1 MNKVRVGVVGVGHIG
16 REHARIYSS
25 LPNTEFVGVFDLD
38 NKVAEKTAQRYGV
51 KAFPSVQALAEVIDA
66 ATISTP
72 TSSHHEIASALLNA
86 GRHVLVEKPI
96 ADNTNQAR
104 ELIELA
110 AAKSLVLQVGHI
122 ERFNPA
128 LGALEEKLTRPR
140 FIEAHRLSAYPGR
153 STDIG
158 VVLDLM
164 IHDIEVVL
172 HLVRSPLVSVDSVGT
187 PVLST
192 GEDIANAR
200 LRFENGCVANLTA
213 SRISFEKMR
222 KIRVFQDDAY
232 LSLDY
237 FDQSG
242 EIYRKIDTQITKE
255 KIKVEKDEPLKLE
268 LEAFVDCV
276 RHRAAPRV
284 GGAQASKALEI
295 AMRITQQIAEQMGTG
310 GPAPVTRP

>member
-16 REHARIYSS
+16 REHARIYSH
-25 LPNTEFVGVFDLD
+25 LPGVELVGLCDID
-38 NKVAEKTAQRYGV
+38 SQVAQKLAQKHGV
-51 KAFPSVQALAEVIDA
+51 KSFPTVQALAEEVDA

-72 TSSHHEIASALLNA
+72 TNTHHEIAGQLLRL
-86 GRHVLVEKPI
+86 GRHVLIEKPI
-96 ADNTNQAR
+96 ADSTGQAK
-104 ELIELA
+104 ELVELA
-110 AAKSLVLQVGHI
+110 TAKGLVLQVGHI

-128 LGALEEKLTRPR
+128 LSALEEKLTRPR
-140 FIEAHRLSAYPGR
+140 FIEAHRLSTYPGR

-164 IHDIEVVL
+164 IHDIEVIL
-172 HLVRSPLVSVDSVGT
+172 HLVRSPLASIDSVGT
-187 PVLST
+187 AVLSK

-242 EIYRKIDTQITKE
+242 EIYRKIDSQITKE

-268 LEAFVDCV
+268 LAAFVDCV
-276 RHRAAPRV
+276 RSRNAPRV
-284 GGAQASKALEI
+284 DGAQASRALEI
-295 AMRITQQIAEQMGTG
+295 AMRITEQIAQQNR
-310 GPAPVTRP
+310 A

>member
-16 REHARIYSS
+16 REHTRIYSR
-25 LPNTEFVGVFDLD
+25 LPGVELVGLCDID
-38 NKVAEKTAQRYGV
+38 GQVAQKLAQKHGV
-51 KAFPSVQALAEVIDA
+51 KSFPTVQAMAEEIDA

-72 TSSHHEIASALLNA
+72 TNTHHEIAGHLL
-86 GRHVLVEKPI
+86 GLGKHVLIEKPI
-96 ADNTNQAR
+96 ADSTEQAK
-104 ELIELA
+104 ELVDLA
-110 AAKSLVLQVGHI
+110 TSKGLVLQVGHI

-128 LGALEEKLTRPR
+128 LSALEEKLTRPR
-140 FIEAHRLSAYPGR
+140 FIEAHRLSTYPGR

-164 IHDIEVVL
+164 IHDIEVIL
-172 HLVRSPLVSVDSVGT
+172 HLVRSPIVNIDSVGT
-187 PVLST
+187 AVLSK

-242 EIYRKIDTQITKE
+242 EIYRKIDSQITKE

-268 LEAFVDCV
+268 LAAFVDCV
-276 RHRAAPRV
+276 QSRQAPRV

-295 AMRITQQIAEQMGTG
+295 AMRITEQIAQQN
-310 GPAPVTRP
+310 ARNA

>member
-1 MNKVRVGVVGVGHIG
+1 MSKLRVGVVGVGHIG
-16 REHARIYSS
+16 REHARIYSR
-25 LPNTEFVGVFDLD
+25 LPEVEFVGMCDLD
-38 NKVAEKTAQRYGV
+38 GQVAEKLAQKHGV
-51 KAFPSVQALAEVIDA
+51 KSFATVQALAESIDA
-66 ATISTP
+66 ATVATP
-72 TSSHHEIASALLNA
+72 TNTHHDIAGQLLRA
-86 GRHVLVEKPI
+86 GKHVLVEKPI
-96 ADNTNQAR
+96 ADNTDQAR

-110 AAKSLVLQVGHI
+110 AAKGLVLQVGHI

-187 PVLST
+187 PVLSK

-268 LEAFVDCV
+268 LAAFIDCV
-276 RHRAAPRV
+276 QSRQAPRV
-284 GGAQASKALEI
+284 GGAQAARALEI
-295 AMRITQQIAEQMGTG
+295 AMKITQQIAEQNS
-310 GPAPVTRP
+310 PAGRK

>member
-1 MNKVRVGVVGVGHIG
+1 MSNVRVGVVGVGHIG
-16 REHARIYSS
+16 REHARIYSQ
-25 LPNTEFVGVFDLD
+25 LPGVDFVGVYDIEGQ
-38 NKVAEKTAQRYGV
+38 VAEKVAQRHGV
-51 KAFPSVQALAEVIDA
+51 KAFPTAQALAEAVEA
-66 ATISTP
+66 ATVSTP
-72 TSSHHEIASALLNA
+72 TGTHHEIAGLFLGL

-96 ADNTNQAR
+96 TDNTAQAKALVELAQGK
-104 ELIELA
+104 ELI
-110 AAKSLVLQVGHI
+110 LQVGHI

-128 LGALEEKLTRPR
+128 LQALEEKLTRPR
-140 FIEAHRLSAYPGR
+140 FIEAHRLSTYPGR

-172 HLVRSPLVSVDSVGT
+172 HLVRSPIESIDSVGT
-187 PVLST
+187 TVLSR

-200 LRFENGCVANLTA
+200 IRFQSGCVANLTT

-242 EIYRKIDTQITKE
+242 VIYRKLDTQIVKE
-255 KIKVEKDEPLKLE
+255 NIKVEKDEPLKLE
-268 LEAFVDCV
+268 LAAFVDCIRS
-276 RHRAAPRV
+276 RHSPRV
-284 GGAQASKALEI
+284 GGAQAAVALEI
-295 AMRITQQIAEQMGTG
+295 AMKITEQIARQN
-310 GPAPVTRP
+310 AKSA

>member
-16 REHARIYSS
+16 REHARIYSR
-25 LPNTEFVGVFDLD
+25 LPEVEFVGLCDLD
-38 NKVAEKTAQRYGV
+38 GQVAEKSAQRYGV
-51 KAFPSVQALAEVIDA
+51 KAFPSVQALIEEVDA

-72 TSSHHEIASALLNA
+72 TNTHHDIAGQLLNA

-96 ADNTNQAR
+96 ADNTEQAR

-110 AAKSLVLQVGHI
+110 TAKKLILQVGHI

-164 IHDIEVVL
+164 IHDIEVIL
-172 HLVRSPLVSVDSVGT
+172 HLVRSPLVSIDSVGT
-187 PVLST
+187 PVLSK

-268 LEAFVDCV
+268 LAAFIDCI
-276 RHRAAPRV
+276 RSQQAPRV
-284 GGAQASKALEI
+284 GGAQAAKALEI
-295 AMRITQQIAEQMGTG
+295 AMHITEQIAQQN
-310 GPAPVTRP
+310 ARP

>member
-16 REHARIYSS
+16 REHARIYSR
-25 LPNTEFVGVFDLD
+25 LPGVELVGLCDID
-38 NKVAEKTAQRYGV
+38 AQVAQKLAQKHGV
-51 KAFPSVQALAEVIDA
+51 KSFPTVQAMAEEIDA

-72 TSSHHEIASALLNA
+72 TNTHHEIAGHLL
-86 GRHVLVEKPI
+86 GLGKHVLIEKPI
-96 ADNTNQAR
+96 ADSTEQAK
-104 ELIELA
+104 ELVALA
-110 AAKSLVLQVGHI
+110 TAKVLILQVGHI

-128 LGALEEKLTRPR
+128 LSALEEKLTKPR
-140 FIEAHRLSAYPGR
+140 FIEAHRLSTYPGR

-164 IHDIEVVL
+164 IHDIEVIL
-172 HLVRSPLVSVDSVGT
+172 HLVRSPIVSIDSVGT
-187 PVLST
+187 AVLSK
-192 GEDIANAR
+192 GEDIANTR
-200 LRFENGCVANLTA
+200 IRFESGCVANLTA

-242 EIYRKIDTQITKE
+242 EIYRKIDSRITKE

-268 LEAFVDCV
+268 LAAFVDCV
-276 RHRAAPRV
+276 QSRQAPRV
-284 GGAQASKALEI
+284 GGAQAAKALEI
-295 AMRITQQIAEQMGTG
+295 AMRITEQIAQQNR
-310 GPAPVTRP
+310 A